1 VAQARPGIDVT
12 VPPVTESR
20 TVRDR
25 HEQGETARHERGF
38 RSLLGVMIGVLS
50 LTTLALFVVPELHFV
65 ERAPNLDL
73 VMSMAMTLAALA
85 ISVLAWV
92 RHGEGEHHAVYQ
104 AAAFF
109 ALFVGGALEVA
120 LVVSGLDRE
129 VGASLVSPGPAP
141 LYLHVLHRAVA
152 AILLLAGGY
161 AALAGHRS
169 RRVESRLIFTAPAV
183 GVAAVSLL
191 ILLVAPQLPPILE
204 PGLIAELVASSRY
217 VALDQMSPPLTVSQ
231 LAIGVL
237 LVWAALLYAR
247 LYERQKSEGVR
258 SAPTGFLSVGLV
270 AAAFSQLHYAVAPG
284 AYTSLMTS
292 WDLLRAVFYGV
303 LLAGVA
309 AGARED
315 LRSLHRANED
325 LVRYREEYAR
335 RIALDERARL
345 AREVHDG
352 LIQDLW
358 LARLKHGQLSQI
370 RDLPADVKR
379 IAGDVDRALESAL
392 AEARQALLLV
402 RPTPDGEPTFN
413 DVLSRMVS
421 DLCDRFGLDLELS
434 IEGEIR
440 GLPESTQAELLRI
453 IREALNNVRKHADA
467 TVVRVRLV
475 RDDGGFRLTV
485 GDNGKGFDPEW
496 VHAGFGRQSM
506 MQRAA
511 LIDADLSI
519 DSRPMGGTTVSLK
532 VPLPARPQTA
542 R

>member
-1 VAQARPGIDVT
+1 MAEAHPEVDGRVVSVVSSRSAGTALVDAETTMAR
-12 VPPVTESR
+12 
-20 TVRDR
+20 
-25 HEQGETARHERGF
+25 RGF
-38 RSLLGVMIGVLS
+38 RFLLTVVIGVLS
-50 LTTLALFVVPELHFV
+50 VTTVALFVVPELHFV

-92 RHGEGEHHAVYQ
+92 RHGEGEAHAVYQ

-109 ALFVGGALEVA
+109 ALFVGGALEIA
-120 LVVSGLDRE
+120 LVVSGLDKA
-129 VGASLVSPGPAP
+129 VGASLDAPGPAP

-152 AILLLAGGY
+152 AVLLLAGGY
-161 AALAGHRS
+161 AALSGWRP
-169 RRVESRLIFTAPAV
+169 RRLRSRLIFTAPAF

-191 ILLVAPQLPPILE
+191 VLVVAPQLPPILE
-204 PGLIAELVASSRY
+204 PGLVAEFVASSRY
-217 VALDQMSPPLTVSQ
+217 VALDQMSPPLTFSQ

-237 LVWAALLYAR
+237 LIWAAFLYAR
-247 LYERQKSEGVR
+247 LYERQRSEGTR
-258 SAPTGFLSVGLV
+258 SAPTAYLSIGLV

-315 LRSLHRANED
+315 MRSLHRANED

-335 RIALDERARL
+335 RLALDERARL

-358 LARLKHGQLSQI
+358 LARLKQGHLSQI
-370 RDLPADVKR
+370 KELPADVKR
-379 IAGDVDRALESAL
+379 LAGEVDHALESAL

-402 RPTPDGEPTFN
+402 RPTPNGEPTFN
-413 DVLSRMVS
+413 EVLSRMVT
-421 DLCDRFGLDLELS
+421 DIADRFGLDLELS
-434 IEGEIR
+434 IEGEVR

-475 RDDGGFRLTV
+475 REEDGFRLTV
-485 GDNGKGFDPEW
+485 VDNGRGFDPAW
-496 VHAGFGRQSM
+496 VHPGFGQQSM
-506 MQRAA
+506 QQRAA
-511 LIDADLSI
+511 LIDAQLHI
-519 DSRPMGGTTVSLK
+519 DSRPMGGTTVSLD
-532 VPLPARPQTA
+532 VPLPRHEPAV
-542 R
+542 